1 MPPRM
6 AVRSGVRPI
15 TAPCSRVTK
24 ISPRELINSAP
35 ATNLGFET
43 YTTYTNGLPY
53 PVVISLRNG
62 LSLTIP
68 PLNQN
73 WQQSP
78 DFVATVRYRFAKGV
92 KIDTHR
98 LFDAIS
104 ENDSEET
111 KALKEAIS
119 DARVNVS
126 YNGHECTLRYHVDVR
141 TFEEH
146 RGAMYIHELDIALS
160 LDDPESPVYHPES
173 TWGRELQLQ
182 HTKDVGLVYQI
193 CINDTEQRYGKRWAN
208 IGGRV
213 LPVRVVEDHT
223 RKEGVYV
230 TIAGHHHQSKTEEIY
245 YTFESASAE
254 LMLFSTESEARTLGN
269 MAEERKREFENLQH
283 DQRMLTLK
291 MEEEHKSKIHELEM
305 RLAQQKQEKADR
317 ESKMAKVI
325 AKLKKAEA
333 KFAYKLEKE
342 ARRLEKEAKRRDAQ
356 LAKEKAERE
365 SRMLGVRDHYEH
377 RSYDRKDTS
386 EIVKWLPALAVGAGV
401 LVSKFFF

>member
-6 AVRSGVRPI
+6 AVRTGVRPI
-15 TAPCSRVTK
+15 TASCSHVAK
-24 ISPRELINSAP
+24 VNPREHYNTAP
-35 ATNLGFET
+35 ITNLGFET
-43 YTTYTNGLPY
+43 HVNYINGLPY
-53 PVVISLRNG
+53 PIVVSLRNG

-73 WQQSP
+73 WQTSP
-78 DFVATVRYRFAKGV
+78 DFVVLVRYRFAKGV

-98 LFDAIS
+98 LLDVLSDGAS
-104 ENDSEET
+104 NET

-119 DARVNVS
+119 EARVNVVH
-126 YNGHECTLRYHVDVR
+126 NGHECILRYTIDTR

-146 RGAMYIHELDIALS
+146 RGALYVHELDIALS
-160 LDDPESPVYHPES
+160 LDDPETPVYHPES
-173 TWGRELQLQ
+173 VRGRELQQ
-182 HTKDVGLVYQI
+182 QNEKDVGLVYQL

-213 LPVRVVEDHT
+213 LPVRVIEDHT

-230 TIAGHHHQSKTEEIY
+230 TITGHYGLSKTEEIY

-254 LMLFSTESEARTLGN
+254 LMLFSTESEAKTLGN

-283 DQRMLTLK
+283 EQRVLTMK
-291 MEEEHKSKIHELEM
+291 MEEAHKTRIHELEM
-305 RLAQQKQEKADR
+305 QLAQQKQEKADR
-317 ESKMAKVI
+317 ENKMAKTI

-342 ARRLEKEAKRRDAQ
+342 AKRLEKEAKRRDAQ
-356 LAKEKAERE
+356 LAREKAERE
-365 SRMLGVRDHYEH
+365 SRMLGVRDYYEH
-377 RSYDRKDTS
+377 RSYDRKDSS

-401 LVSKFFF
+401 LVSKLFF